1 MHHYFQTVLNMF
13 QIWCNNIWTCSKGD
27 AMKLNYCI
35 TFLAYVP
42 WLSWPGLACSN
53 DIMTKSS
60 KIIASCFSKQVWA
73 CLRYD
78 AIQQNYCII
87 IFKQFST
94 CLEYDAIKTK
104 YCITISNSFE
114 HVLNMMQS
122 KQIIASLLSMLS
134 NKFIPVQKMM
144 QSKQI
149 IVSLFSNSFE
159 HIQNIM
165 QSIQIIASLFSNSF
179 EHVSNMMQ

>member
-1 MHHYFQTVLNMF
+1 MF

-60 KIIASCFSKQVWA
+60 KIIASCFCKQVWA

-134 NKFIPVQKMM
+134 KQVYTC
-144 QSKQI
+144 SKDDATKI
-149 IVSLFSNSFE
+149 IASLFLNSFE
-159 HIQNIM
+159 IVENMIQPK
-165 QSIQIIASLFSNSF
+165 QIIASLFSKRF
-179 EHVSNMMQ
+179 ECV

>member
-1 MHHYFQTVLNMF
+1 MRVKQVTCFCFVFKQFSTCLEYDAIIHYFQIVLNIFKISCNQYKLLHHYFQTVLNMF

-114 HVLNMMQS
+114 HV
-122 KQIIASLLSMLS
+122 
-134 NKFIPVQKMM
+134 
-144 QSKQI
+144 
-149 IVSLFSNSFE
+149 
-159 HIQNIM
+159 
-165 QSIQIIASLFSNSF
+165 
-179 EHVSNMMQ
+179 